1 MVEIIFLFIAVT
13 VLLITLI
20 KLFYHAF
27 VVANEFKHFGG
38 FSEGFS
44 FRYEDQNK
52 HKPNRY

>member
-1 MVEIIFLFIAVT
+1 MEIIFLVIAVT

-20 KLFYHAF
+20 KFFYHAF
-27 VVANEFKHFGG
+27 VVAKEFKHFGG

-52 HKPNRY
+52 HKSNRY